1 MANTAQKKQKKNRR
15 DFLIALVLLMAL
27 IAAVLVIVFVLPKL
41 SSGDPTKND
50 PSRQAAEMPYEVP
63 GFTLLED
70 VSGTTFDNGLS
81 VLCCGTYSGFYLED
95 GSDEQ
100 VKDVLSVVIKN
111 NGASLV
117 EYGVIELPLGKQTAT
132 FEFSGLP
139 VGAAVLVQ
147 EKNRMTDTNGIQKA
161 SFVCSQYALPGS
173 IVLDFG
179 NDFELYT
186 DDGVINMKNIS
197 GADITTDVS
206 VFYKNFE
213 FGLFL
218 GGITYRARVSGGIKD
233 GEIGQ
238 ALQNHFWADTSAV
251 LYMSYG
257 K

>member
-1 MANTAQKKQKKNRR
+1 MADNAQKREKKNRR
-15 DFLIALVLLMAL
+15 DFLIALALLLAL
-27 IAAVLVIVFVLPKL
+27 VAAILVIVFVLPKNP
-41 SSGDPTKND
+41 GKVAENDPTK
-50 PSRQAAEMPYEVP
+50 QAPEMPYEVP
-63 GFTLLED
+63 GFAVLED
-70 VSGTTFDNGLS
+70 VNGTTFDNGLS

-100 VKDVLSVVIKN
+100 VKDVLSIVVRN
-111 NGASLV
+111 DGTSLV
-117 EYGVIELPLGKQTAT
+117 EFGVIELALGKQTAI

-139 VGAAVLVQ
+139 VGSAVLVQ
-147 EKNRMTDTNGIQKA
+147 EKNRLTDTGNIKKA
-161 SFVCSQYALPGS
+161 SFECTQCALPGA
-173 IVLDFG
+173 IVLDFS
-179 NDFELYT
+179 NDFELYA
-186 DDGVINMKNIS
+186 DDGVVNMKNIS

-213 FGLFL
+213 YGLFM
-218 GGITYRARVSGGIKD
+218 GGITYRARVSGGIKA

>member
-1 MANTAQKKQKKNRR
+1 M
-15 DFLIALVLLMAL
+15 IALVLLIALAAAIVL
-27 IAAVLVIVFVLPKL
+27 IAVFLLNGKKSNDRQ
-41 SSGDPTKND
+41 SSE
-50 PSRQAAEMPYEVP
+50 QVYEMPFEVP
-63 GFTLLED
+63 GFTVLEN
-70 VSGTTFDNGLS
+70 VSGTSFDNGLS
-81 VLCCGTYSGFYLED
+81 VLCCGKYTGYFLED
-95 GSDEQ
+95 GTDEQ
-100 VKDVLSVVIKN
+100 VKDVLAIVVQN
-111 NGASLV
+111 NGSSLV
-117 EYGVIELPLGKQTAT
+117 EYGVIELPLSKTETAT

-147 EKNRMTDTNGIQKA
+147 EKNRLTKTNGIKKA
-161 SFVCSQYALPGS
+161 SFVCTQCALPGTV
-173 IVLDFG
+173 ILNFG

-197 GADITTDVS
+197 GTDISTDVS

-213 FGLFL
+213 YGLFM
-218 GGITYRARVSGGIKD
+218 GGITYRARVSGGIKA